1 MIEIFD
7 TTDKFPLQ
15 KIGKFAGVCWNS
27 PVDDA
32 AKNIARAKDC
42 IKSGHG
48 RVLEFV
54 DIELCISGYS
64 ARAIREYYTHI
75 GGGPT
80 RLQESTR
87 YVNCEEFDYF
97 VPPSV
102 KDSSKCR
109 SICDGS
115 AESIYRECM
124 DMIRQKYAELLDA
137 GVSKEDAANVLPL
150 GMMTK
155 IVDKRNLRN
164 MINLMNQ
171 RLCSLKSARSQLKSA
186 RRFPHTRRNG
196 RGFAGTFSS
205 RNAMSRVS
213 APSGNRAGDAHG
225 LTIKKK
231 REPEKMVP
239 AFFDRRN
246 LPFLTRFGIL
256 FLF

>member
-27 PVDDA
+27 PIDSEE
-32 AKNIARAKDC
+32 KNIARAKDC
-42 IKSGHG
+42 ILSGHG
-48 RVLEFV
+48 RVLEYV

-87 YVNCEEFDYF
+87 YVNCDNFEYF
-97 VPPSV
+97 VPPTV
-102 KDSSKCR
+102 KKSEDSLK
-109 SICDGS
+109 
-115 AESIYRECM
+115 IYNECM
-124 DMIRQKYAELLDA
+124 EFIRQKYGELLDS

-155 IVDKRNLRN
+155 IIDKRNLRN

-171 RLCSLKSARSQLKSA
+171 RLCTRAYCEIRTLANEIRTSLSNYSEEWKWICENLFVPKCDVSGFCIEKKCCG
-186 RRFPHTRRNG
+186 RRP
-196 RGFAGTFSS
+196 
-205 RNAMSRVS
+205 
-213 APSGNRAGDAHG
+213 
-225 LTIKKK
+225 KK
-231 REPEKMVP
+231 V
-239 AFFDRRN
+239 D
-246 LPFLTRFGIL
+246 
-256 FLF
+256 